1 MTADASK
8 HERAHNVTADERAA
22 IANGALQ
29 ELARRL
35 VIACDVIA
43 VHRDDV
49 GLAGGRGRKWT
60 SLRYGA
66 FLLAYAPFEA
76 FFDNLTDY
84 RATKRRTLGIAP
96 DKVRNACQKTLGI
109 PNVTKSWRARTRV
122 WPTSPG
128 SRSRWETL
136 EGARLKDYLLDMK
149 SLRDLLSHGAD
160 PKNVTNK
167 AGTLWPIKG
176 GRFSMR
182 LMGVEGFIWA
192 VEDIATCTGL
202 AIAEDQLVVPKWPRP
217 VQSGISATGRP
228 PNPYQV

>member
-1 MTADASK
+1 MAEGSQKYSSGGGPTP
-8 HERAHNVTADERAA
+8 DERAA
-22 IANGALQ
+22 IANGELQ
-29 ELARRL
+29 ELARKL

-49 GLAGGRGRKWT
+49 GSGGGRARKWA

-76 FFDNLTDY
+76 FFDGLTDY
-84 RATKRRTLGIAP
+84 RATKHRTLSIDP
-96 DKVRNACQKTLGI
+96 ERVRNACQQSLGI

-122 WPTSPG
+122 WPASLG
-128 SRSRWETL
+128 ARSRWETL
-136 EGARLKDYLLDMK
+136 DGERLRNYLLDMK
-149 SLRDLLSHGAD
+149 SLRDLLSHGSD
-160 PKNVTNK
+160 PQNVTNG
-167 AGTLWPIKG
+167 ARTLWPLKG

-192 VEDIATCTGL
+192 IEDIATCTGL
-202 AIAEDQLVVPKWPRP
+202 AIAGKQVVVPKWPRP
-217 VQSGISATGRP
+217 VESGISATGRP